1 MSNSAARDEA
11 FAAGVRRARSPLTLM
26 PARTPGAVTVLRG
39 DASAALGLGHLMR
52 LSALSEALSAAGRTT
67 LFVARDDP
75 AARGLLEGSAQ
86 RCQFLPDC
94 SGEDDARLTIEAA
107 KDVGADVIVTD
118 VCHTAAVRHPD
129 ALEAYHRALGS
140 AGALV
145 VSFGGAQYAD
155 AAADIVVAPYVA
167 AAPPALRAGAGELL
181 LGPEYFVFRSEFT
194 AAAAEHRTTPQ
205 RADRILVTIGG
216 SDPAELTA
224 LTLDALARAD
234 APAPTLRVVIG
245 AGFPESYR
253 RRLAALGG
261 AFADRIEWLVSPP
274 DMAGLM
280 RWADLAIT
288 GDGLTKYESALLGT
302 PAITLSRPDS
312 DEAMNDRFAA
322 AGTSLHLGCGLD
334 AAELA
339 RAIAALRLDCA
350 RRAEMARRGT
360 TLFDGRGAERIIH
373 AIDARLAR
381 DDTPNARSG
390 HPTC

>member
-1 MSNSAARDEA
+1 MSSSAARDEA
-11 FAAGVRRARSPLTLM
+11 FAAGVRRARPSLM

-52 LSALSEALSAAGRTT
+52 LSALSQALSAAGRPT
-67 LFVARDDP
+67 LCGARADS

-86 RCQFLPDC
+86 RCHFLPPDC
-94 SGEDDARLTIEAA
+94 SAEDDARLTIEAA
-107 KDVGADVIVTD
+107 KGAGADVIVTD

-129 ALEAYHRALGS
+129 ALEAYHRALGAS
-140 AGALV
+140 GALV
-145 VSFGGAQYAD
+145 VSFAGAQYAD
-155 AAADIVVAPYVA
+155 AAADIVIAPYVA
-167 AAPPALRAGAGELL
+167 ASPQALAAGAGELL
-181 LGPEYFVFRSEFT
+181 LGPEYFVFRSEFS
-194 AAAAEHRTTPQ
+194 AAAAEHRATAE

-224 LTLDALARAD
+224 LALDALARVD
-234 APAPTLRVVIG
+234 APAPAVRVVLG

-253 RRLAALGG
+253 RRLSALGA
-261 AFADRIEWLVSPP
+261 AFPEPIEWLLSPP

-288 GDGLTKYESALLGT
+288 GDGLTKYECALLGT
-302 PAITLSRPDS
+302 PAITVSRPDS
-312 DEAMNDRFAA
+312 DEAMNERFAA
-322 AGTSLHLGCGLD
+322 AGTSLHLACGRN

-339 RAIAALRLDCA
+339 SAIAALRVDCA